1 MQKSD
6 RRILTTHVGSLPRIP
21 VLRDLLKQREEGVAV
36 DNDILKLET
45 DAAVSRVVKGQL
57 EAGIDVGNNGEQ
69 PRVGFSTYVATRM
82 EGFGG
87 ESPRPLSLD
96 AEEFPDHAS
105 ILNEQRRHSSRV
117 NVTHRVEAEVRYVD
131 LTEAEEE
138 CDQFIEI
145 SDKADGDFVERFM
158 TAASPGIVATT
169 MMNHYYDTH
178 QAYIDALAHG
188 MQLEYELIHSR
199 GLLLQID
206 CPDLAMERTRFFKD
220 KSVSEFQDMVHMH
233 IDAINRAVA
242 NIPSDRIRLHV
253 CWGNTNSPHIHD
265 IPLETI
271 LPILYEAHVGALSI
285 ELANPRHQHEYK
297 VFKSHPMPGSM
308 ILLPGVID
316 STTNYVEHPEVIAD
330 RISQVVEA
338 VGDPTRVIASV
349 DCGFGTF
356 AGSEAVA
363 PSVVWSKLSALREG
377 AQIATERFW

>member
-6 RRILTTHVGSLPRIP
+6 QRILTTHVGSLPRVPI
-21 VLRDLLKQREEGVAV
+21 LRDLLKQREEGIAI
-36 DNDILKLET
+36 DDDILQLET

-57 EAGIDVGNNGEQ
+57 EAGIDIGNNGEQ

-87 ESPRPLSLD
+87 ESSRPLSLD

-105 ILNEQRRHSSRV
+105 ILNEQRRNSSRV

-145 SDKADGDFVERFM
+145 SDKADGDFAERFM

-169 MMNHYYDTH
+169 MMNHYYDSH

-220 KSVSEFQDMVHMH
+220 KSVSEFQDMVRMH
-233 IDAINRAVA
+233 IDAINRSVT
-242 NIPSDRIRLHV
+242 NIPPDQIRLHV

-297 VFKSHPMPGSM
+297 VFKSHPMPDSM

-363 PSVVWSKLSALREG
+363 PSVVWSKLSALQEG
-377 AQIATERFW
+377 AQVATERFW